1 MKTSLDNGQ
10 ATWRRKF
17 YEPREKAR
25 TKGEREDRRT
35 EGRVEGTS
43 TRVRQ
48 GVHLFARHVSAL
60 PFSAICLKSTLE
72 HNEYFAKL
80 KCCCSSVPS

>member
-17 YEPREKAR
+17 YEPREKA
-25 TKGEREDRRT
+25 